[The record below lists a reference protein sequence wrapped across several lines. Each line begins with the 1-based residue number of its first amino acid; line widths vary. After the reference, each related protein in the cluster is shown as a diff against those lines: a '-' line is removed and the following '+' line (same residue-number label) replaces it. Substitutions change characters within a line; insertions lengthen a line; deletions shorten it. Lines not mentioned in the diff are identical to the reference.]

1 MGGQEC
7 LGHLVFFT
15 ASRNRLLKNFW
26 NTTPLMVKKWPPS
39 PVTTGFQPLTNPPH
53 QLPSTP
59 LIRPHEAP
67 LEPPSKN
74 VRHTKHLFLTP
85 GLLDARV
92 PKALPA
98 PRRVVAS
105 EGGPPARCSTSR
117 RGLFH
122 LA

>member
-26 NTTPLMVKKWPPS
+26 NTTPLMVKKWPSS

-59 LIRPHEAP
+59 LIRPPRAQFV
-67 LEPPSKN
+67 PSTDN
-74 VRHTKHLFLTP
+74 ARHTKHLLSLPPRRRGGAPYLQPTRRIRPLPGHEGHQRAASSLLLLTP
-85 GLLDARV
+85 
-92 PKALPA
+92 
-98 PRRVVAS
+98 
-105 EGGPPARCSTSR
+105 
-117 RGLFH
+117 
-122 LA
+122 